1 MVPYQ
6 HFLLHFQPWQSV
18 LLFLTY
24 MYCMLF
30 VGYFKMSGKV
40 VHTIQNQHGTVIG
53 IAALNDH
60 LYVSSTKQ
68 IAVYCPTTFQ
78 FQQHLNLQCGSCG
91 IQSNTL
97 PYCDTCSVYQPLQ
110 LLNMVGCSANNCLYT
125 SEQTYHYICK
135 IALGQNDSLSLWSL
149 GGGSPQG
156 LSVTS
161 SHNLLVAPNDA
172 NYVYEYSTDGKLIRQ
187 INLQPAGI
195 CSPVHA
201 VQLSDDHY
209 GVTHQGPAHQFSIV
223 SSDGQL
229 VRSYRGD
236 ARDLNE
242 PRGIAVDDGGRVFVA
257 DHHNNRILVI
267 NHKTLSAYP
276 LRLPDYWTL
285 DGPYSILF
293 DSVNKRLYIGEWN
306 GGRVIC
312 CKI

>member
-1 MVPYQ
+1 
-6 HFLLHFQPWQSV
+6 
-18 LLFLTY
+18 
-24 MYCMLF
+24 MLF

-135 IALGQNDSLSLWSL
+135 IALGQNNTLSLW
-149 GGGSPQG
+149 GFGGSPQG

-161 SHNLLVAPNDA
+161 SHNLLVAMAGDNSLHE
-172 NYVYEYSTDGKLIRQ
+172 VSTDGGLIRQ
-187 INLQPAGI
+187 ISLQPAGI
-195 CSPVHA
+195 SKPMHA
-201 VQLSDDHY
+201 VQLSDNHY
-209 GVTHQGPAHQFSIV
+209 GVTHGHQFSVV
-223 SSDGQL
+223 SSDGRIVQ
-229 VRSYRGD
+229 SYRGD
-236 ARDLNE
+236 AGRMKN
-242 PRGIAVDDGGRVFVA
+242 PRGIAVDERFKVFVA
-257 DHHNNRILVI
+257 DHGNNRILVI
-267 NHKTLSAYP
+267 DRKTFSAYP
-276 LRLPDYWTL
+276 LRLSASFKL
-285 DGPYSILF
+285 NGPYSILF
-293 DSVNKRLYIGEWN
+293 DSLKSHLYIGEWE